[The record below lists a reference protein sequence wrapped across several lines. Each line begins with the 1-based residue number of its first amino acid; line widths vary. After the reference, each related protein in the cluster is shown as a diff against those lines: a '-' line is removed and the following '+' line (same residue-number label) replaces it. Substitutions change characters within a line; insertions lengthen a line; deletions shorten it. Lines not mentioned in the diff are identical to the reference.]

1 MPHRIALFL
10 FASFTAVLGVA
21 LPAWP
26 AEVDVLDYRAPVP
39 DHWIAGRPA
48 SSMRLLQ
55 YRITGKAGDARFIVY
70 YFGPGQGG
78 SAAVNVARW
87 RSQFTAAD
95 GGPVTPALET
105 YTVNGWPV
113 TLARFAGSYARGV
126 GSGPQGRAVPDQAL
140 TAAVIETPQGAVIA
154 QLFGPAQTVRD
165 NEAAYRAFVSGIR
178 QR

>member
-1 MPHRIALFL
+1 MPHRIAVV
-10 FASFTAVLGVA
+10 ASLITLLGGL

-70 YFGPGQGG
+70 YFGRGQGG
-78 SAAVNVARW
+78 SATANIARW
-87 RSQFTAAD
+87 RSQFTTAAGD
-95 GGPVTPALET
+95 PVTPAIET

-113 TLARFAGSYARGV
+113 TLARFAGSYAGGV

-165 NEAAYRAFVSGIR
+165 NEVA
-178 QR
+178 